1 MNDQRDPP
9 VLCIDIDRWLKV
21 YPLETTG
28 QTKGG
33 KDWTRSNG
41 SESVVNRPVKQITDS
56 NNDRSSNWKSN
67 RRVDEIMLDRLDL
80 NRVQFVFREF
90 LFKLVRWQNRFNDY
104 LDRGLQV
111 YEHSLSLSPKRPFS
125 VSSEDKQWNSNWMQI
140 R

>member
-67 RRVDEIMLDRLDL
+67 RRVDEIMRA
-80 NRVQFVFREF
+80 
-90 LFKLVRWQNRFNDY
+90 
-104 LDRGLQV
+104 
-111 YEHSLSLSPKRPFS
+111 
-125 VSSEDKQWNSNWMQI
+125 
-140 R
+140 

>member
-33 KDWTRSNG
+33 EDWTRSND

-90 LFKLVRWQNRFNDY
+90 LLNPFVGKIDLTIISIVVYRFTNT
-104 LDRGLQV
+104 V
-111 YEHSLSLSPKRPFS
+111 SLSLPRDPSRFLARIN
-125 VSSEDKQWNSNWMQI
+125 SETVI
-140 R
+140 GCR

>member
-90 LFKLVRWQNRFNDY
+90 LLNPFVGKIDLTIISIMVYRFTNT
-104 LDRGLQV
+104 V
-111 YEHSLSLSPKRPFS
+111 SLSLSRDPSRFLARIN
-125 VSSEDKQWNSNWMQI
+125 SETVI
-140 R
+140 GCR